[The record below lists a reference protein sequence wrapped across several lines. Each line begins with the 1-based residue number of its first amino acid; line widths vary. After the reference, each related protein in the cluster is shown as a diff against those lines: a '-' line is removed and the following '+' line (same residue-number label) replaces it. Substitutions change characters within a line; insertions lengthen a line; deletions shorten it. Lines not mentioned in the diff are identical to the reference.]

1 MANAIALRERVPQD
15 LPTVHVNG
23 FAVRMLDTDVRAA
36 IDQAKR
42 TRQPH
47 NKARETFVRT
57 MLMALRDRY
66 AEQLDYTPSDDEL
79 NEALTNLRLNDKVRV
94 ALNLAWL
101 PMNGTWLIDNLW
113 SHPLRLRALAPWL
126 DDDGPTP
133 RSRRRSPPR
142 TRSAPR
148 RSSSRRT
155 P

>member
-1 MANAIALRERVPQD
+1 MAQVVANAIALRERVPQD

-79 NEALTNLRLNDKVRV
+79 NEENILPKAFDPRV
-94 ALNLAWL
+94 ADAVAAAVAQAARES
-101 PMNGTWLIDNLW
+101 GVA
-113 SHPLRLRALAPWL
+113 RV
-126 DDDGPTP
+126 
-133 RSRRRSPPR
+133 
-142 TRSAPR
+142 
-148 RSSSRRT
+148 
-155 P
+155 